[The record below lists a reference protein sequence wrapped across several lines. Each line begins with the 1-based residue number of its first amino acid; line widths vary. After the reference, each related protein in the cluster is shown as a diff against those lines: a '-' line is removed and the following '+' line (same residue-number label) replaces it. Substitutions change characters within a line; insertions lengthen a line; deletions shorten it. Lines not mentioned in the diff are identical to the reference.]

1 MSRAAATV
9 RPMSIRVSALVLC
22 GLVACS
28 GPAQP
33 APAATSATPTSP
45 ATPPAAP
52 PPANDGKVNLMPAVN
67 SPAPAKEPPLTQ
79 EELDLLAAD
88 PATLTPELRRKRA
101 FALRRKILQNPD
113 SPTARQLEALRL
125 ATERGE
131 IKPQLPG
138 GDSGLVLRPQ
148 FPTPTPKP
156 APDATPAPAP
166 APPPTPSPTPSPTP

>member
-1 MSRAAATV
+1 
-9 RPMSIRVSALVLC
+9 MSIRVSALVLC

-79 EELDLLAAD
+79 EEIDLIAAD
-88 PATLTPELRRKRA
+88 PATLTPDMRRQRA

-125 ATERGE
+125 AYERGE
-131 IKPQLPG
+131 LQPQLP
-138 GDSGLVLRPQ
+138 DSSKSADTGLTLHARTPASTPA
-148 FPTPTPKP
+148 PTPTPTP
-156 APDATPAPAP
+156 ATTPTPAPAK
-166 APPPTPSPTPSPTP
+166 TP